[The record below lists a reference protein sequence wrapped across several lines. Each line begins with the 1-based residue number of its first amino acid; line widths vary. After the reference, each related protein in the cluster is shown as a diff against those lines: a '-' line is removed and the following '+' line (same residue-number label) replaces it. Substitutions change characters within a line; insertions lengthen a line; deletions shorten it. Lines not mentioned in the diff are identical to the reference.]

1 MDALRFVRKILDE
14 VGESGNAGFW
24 TDGDVLHAINYIQN
38 EIASETDSFLDL
50 YTIQIPT
57 GTEEVEAPQDMLQI
71 ISAYRHYNDSV
82 APIELLTESQI
93 TNQNIN
99 WFTSKG
105 AILKALIVDAAVV
118 GHVRV
123 YPIMNNSLNKLILRY
138 TKLPAAITT
147 EDIID
152 DTYLLEVPNRDLL
165 VLESGVKALLYSL
178 EREGRDK
185 AKGDFY
191 LKMYVDGINAMK
203 GRIRKSRIGQ
213 INTIE
218 DRKI

>member
-1 MDALRFVRKILDE
+1 MDALKFVRKILDD
-14 VGESGNAGFW
+14 VGESGGAGFW
-24 TDGDVLHAINYIQN
+24 TYGDVLHATNYIQN

-50 YTIQIPT
+50 YTIQIPPD
-57 GTEEVEAPQDMLQI
+57 TEEVEAPQDMLKI
-71 ISAYRHYNDSV
+71 ISAYRHYNGSV

-93 TNQNIN
+93 KNNDIN
-99 WFTSKG
+99 WFAAKG
-105 AILKALIVDAAVV
+105 AILKALIVDAAAE
-118 GHVRV
+118 GYVRV
-123 YPIMNNSLNKLILRY
+123 YPILNNSLNKLILRH
-138 TKLPAAITT
+138 TKLPAMITA
-147 EDIID
+147 ED
-152 DTYLLEVPNRDLL
+152 DTTQIEVPNRDLL